1 MADFVAVI
9 RKAVDNLAENTPEN
23 RARVYDK
30 ARAAIRR
37 QLEAINPQPA
47 DEVIARQL
55 EKLDHAIEEVES
67 EHAEALPADQDETDA
82 LMAELE
88 SMVENSPIVADP
100 AGPPATPPLAPP
112 PATPTAASRPPAAA
126 APRPESQAPAQTAPV
141 FVPPAPEPAAMP
153 GAAPGHRPDELSGQ
167 AHDDAFGLGPDSEA
181 SDASRRSERQS
192 GSGKGAVLAVVLLLA
207 LAGIGYAG
215 WTYKDT
221 FMAMIGSSQTDAPE
235 VAQTDEPADP
245 ATETEIAAVEPETA
259 EPEAIAPDAPEV
271 PDPNALVD
279 PDAGDKFTQRLGPD
293 GTETDPGPAPG
304 PAPADNIEG
313 RSVAELSDTT
323 PADESVA
330 EESTADATVPPAE
343 AAAPDSQALGVAQKM
358 ILYEERL
365 GQQALEVKN
374 GSVVWTLVSEPSGDG
389 PDEQV
394 IRGEINNPDT
404 GLSALMTIKKNT
416 DPSLPASH
424 LIEIVFALPPE
435 FDGGSIDQLQRISFK
450 QTEADQGSPL
460 IAVPAK
466 ITQDFYM
473 VALNDLEE
481 ARQANTQLM
490 RDRNWIDIPVVY
502 GNGRQALITLEKGAT
517 GTEVFSQA
525 LNAWEQSAPQN

>member
-1 MADFVAVI
+1 
-9 RKAVDNLAENTPEN
+9 
-23 RARVYDK
+23 
-30 ARAAIRR
+30 
-37 QLEAINPQPA
+37 
-47 DEVIARQL
+47 
-55 EKLDHAIEEVES
+55 
-67 EHAEALPADQDETDA
+67 
-82 LMAELE
+82 
-88 SMVENSPIVADP
+88 
-100 AGPPATPPLAPP
+100 
-112 PATPTAASRPPAAA
+112 
-126 APRPESQAPAQTAPV
+126 
-141 FVPPAPEPAAMP
+141 
-153 GAAPGHRPDELSGQ
+153 
-167 AHDDAFGLGPDSEA
+167 
-181 SDASRRSERQS
+181 
-192 GSGKGAVLAVVLLLA
+192 
-207 LAGIGYAG
+207 
-215 WTYKDT
+215 
-221 FMAMIGSSQTDAPE
+221 
-235 VAQTDEPADP
+235 
-245 ATETEIAAVEPETA
+245 
-259 EPEAIAPDAPEV
+259 
-271 PDPNALVD
+271 
-279 PDAGDKFTQRLGPD
+279 
-293 GTETDPGPAPG
+293 
-304 PAPADNIEG
+304 
-313 RSVAELSDTT
+313 
-323 PADESVA
+323 
-330 EESTADATVPPAE
+330 
-343 AAAPDSQALGVAQKM
+343 
-358 ILYEERL
+358 LYEERL